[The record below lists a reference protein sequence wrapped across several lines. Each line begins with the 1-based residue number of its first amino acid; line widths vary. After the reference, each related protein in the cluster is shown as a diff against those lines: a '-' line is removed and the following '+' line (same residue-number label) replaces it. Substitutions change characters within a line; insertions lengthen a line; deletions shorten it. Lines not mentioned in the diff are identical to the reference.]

1 MADSISAEEKL
12 KIATKFMLNA
22 PPGEFNEVVTDVR
35 SLVNDDAL
43 LNRNA
48 LSTFRTYNT
57 DQMISVSIAGNDSKV
72 LVTTYGEIDQKHY
85 LDPHSKQVFEF
96 DHVMQTV
103 GGVSP
108 ADDTNSNSN
117 NSNESLRSAIDAAVS
132 DYVAGFYPEGA
143 CAVYNSSNNSSNGKS
158 FVICISAKKFNPKN
172 YWNGRWRSVWTATLR
187 SSSSCELQGSIRVNV
202 HYYEDGNVQLS
213 TKHEKTT
220 KVVEG
225 VSASDDGATARAIAL
240 AITRAESDFQ
250 GALDEG
256 YHQMSDQSFKSLRRK
271 LPVSGVKVNFEGI
284 AQHKMNKELGG
295 GNASSS

>member
-1 MADSISAEEKL
+1 
-12 KIATKFMLNA
+12 MLNA

-108 ADDTNSNSN
+108 ADDSSNSN
-117 NSNESLRSAIDAAVS
+117 NN
-132 DYVAGFYPEGA
+132 
-143 CAVYNSSNNSSNGKS
+143 NGKS